1 MQKTHTLATS
11 LRLLS
16 SKAVLFARLITIHDS
31 TPHPAALNMALDE
44 ALLATAREP
53 TLRIYRWENAAVSFG
68 YFTRL
73 SAVAPHS
80 PPRELVRRM
89 TGGGIVPH
97 GTDLTYSLIVPAAH
111 PFSQLPPR
119 DSYRRI
125 HETLAHWL
133 APKGITATIAPPP
146 ALPASGHC
154 FESPVEYDLLAA
166 HAKIA
171 GAAQRRTRDGLLH
184 QGSVQIAGLD
194 ATTLPA
200 AFASECEARPI
211 PAATLETAM
220 ALALSKYATAA
231 WTARV

>member
-1 MQKTHTLATS
+1 M
-11 LRLLS
+11 
-16 SKAVLFARLITIHDS
+16 LFTRLITIHDS
-31 TPHPAALNMALDE
+31 TPHPAAMNMALDE
-44 ALLATAREP
+44 ALLTTVNEP
-53 TLRIYRWENAAVSFG
+53 TLRIYRWEKPAVSFG

-73 SAVAPHS
+73 ASVAPHW
-80 PPRELVRRM
+80 PGRELVRRM

-97 GTDLTYSLIVPAAH
+97 DTDLTYSVIVPTAH

-119 DSYRRI
+119 DSYRLL
-125 HETLAHWL
+125 HTALADWL
-133 APKGITATIAPPP
+133 TPKGVAAAIAPRAVRP
-146 ALPASGHC
+146 GTGVC
-154 FESPVEYDLLAA
+154 FESPVENDIIVADE
-166 HAKIA
+166 KIA

-200 AFASECEARPI
+200 TFANEYEARTVP
-211 PAATLETAM
+211 PATRQTAM